1 MWDRRRAV
9 RLTSPAMTLAEW
21 IVLGVL
27 LGAVV
32 LFISGRLSIDLVAL
46 MMMAVLIV
54 TGVISPSDAIA
65 GFSDTATLTVAFM
78 FVLSAALLRTGA
90 LATLGPRLAQRFRQN
105 ATVGLLSLMAAVALC
120 SAFLNNTPIV
130 AVLLPIVVQTARGA
144 GIAPSKLLIP
154 LSFAAILGG
163 TTTLIGTSTNLVVS
177 GVAEARGV
185 EAFSMFLLTPMGLV
199 FAAAGIIYMVVLG
212 IHLVPG
218 RDRKGLQDAFGMRDY
233 LTEIELLQ
241 GSSAVGQRIMDSHL
255 VRELEM
261 DIIAIQRGGNTFTVP
276 AGDMML
282 EVGDVLKVRCD
293 IDRIRALKDRAHVA
307 LKPGLKVAED
317 DLLTRGTKLV
327 EFVIT
332 SNSDLEGKSLRE
344 ADLLRKYRAVA
355 LAVRQ
360 REEVVHE
367 RLQDVV
373 LHAGDVVLAEVR
385 AHYVERLKRLG
396 VRPDSPF
403 AILAEEEGMPI
414 FAWRRFLFV
423 AGVLG
428 AVVLAN
434 AFGVP
439 ILTATLVA
447 VCLIVLTGSLSMKEV
462 YDAIDWK
469 IVFLMAGA
477 LSLGT
482 AMDRTGLAD
491 RLAAG
496 LIDLLGSW
504 GPVAVL
510 SGTYLITILLTE
522 TMSNT
527 ATAALLAPIA
537 ISTAE
542 ELHVSPVPFLMAV
555 TFAASASFMTPIGYQ
570 TNAMIYSA
578 GQYRATDFLRVG
590 APLSLL
596 FWLLAT
602 LLIPLIYPF

>member
-1 MWDRRRAV
+1 
-9 RLTSPAMTLAEW
+9 MTPAEW
-21 IVLGVL
+21 IVLVVL
-27 LGAVV
+27 LVAVI

-46 MMMAVLIV
+46 MIMATLVV
-54 TGVISPSDAIA
+54 AGVITPGEAVS
-65 GFSDTATLTVAFM
+65 GFSDPSTLTVAFM

-90 LATLGPRLAQRFRQN
+90 LATLGPRLAQGFRRN
-105 ATVGLLSLMAAVALC
+105 AQWGLFVMMAVVALC

-130 AVLLPIVVQTARGA
+130 AVLLPIVMQTARSA
-144 GIAPSKLLIP
+144 GLSPSKLLIP
-154 LSFAAILGG
+154 LSFSAILGG

-177 GVAEARGV
+177 GVAETRGV
-185 EAFSMFLLTPMGLV
+185 DGFGMFLLTPMGLV
-199 FAAAGIIYMVVLG
+199 FAVAGIAYMVFIG
-212 IHLVPG
+212 IRMIPERG
-218 RDRKGLQDAFGMRDY
+218 AKGLQDAFGMRDY
-233 LTEIELLQ
+233 LTEIELLA

-261 DIIAIQRGGNTFTVP
+261 DIIAIRRGGTTFTVP
-276 AGDMML
+276 AGDMVL
-282 EVGDVLKVRCD
+282 ESGDILKVRCD

-327 EFVIT
+327 ELVIT
-332 SNSDLEGKSLRE
+332 SNSDLEGKRLRE

-373 LHAGDVVLAEVR
+373 LHAGDVVLAEAR
-385 AHYVERLKRLG
+385 AHYVDRLKQLG

-403 AILAEEEGMPI
+403 AILAEQEGMPI

-423 AGVLG
+423 AGTLAG
-428 AVVLAN
+428 VVVAN
-434 AFGVP
+434 ALGFP

-447 VCLIVLTGSLSMKEV
+447 VCLIVLTRSLSMKEV

-477 LSLGT
+477 LSLGA
-482 AMDRTGLAD
+482 AMARTGLAD
-491 RLAAG
+491 RLAEG
-496 LIDLLGSW
+496 LIDLLGGW

-522 TMSNT
+522 MMSNT

-542 ELHVSPVPFLMAV
+542 ELHVSPIPFLMAV

-590 APLSLL
+590 APLSIL

-602 LLIPLIYPF
+602 VLIPILYPF